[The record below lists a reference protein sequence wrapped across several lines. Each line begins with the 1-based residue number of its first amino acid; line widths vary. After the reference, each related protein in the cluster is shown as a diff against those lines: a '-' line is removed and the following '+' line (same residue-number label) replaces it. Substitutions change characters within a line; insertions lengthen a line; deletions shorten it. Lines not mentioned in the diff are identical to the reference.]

1 MASKLLLGYIYMTQ
15 NGASQESLSSVDK
28 EVAGLIDSDLGRQNS
43 HIHLIAS
50 ENFASKAVMEA
61 SGSIL
66 TNKYSEGF
74 PGRRYYVGCEIIDE
88 IEQLAI
94 DRACELFESDH
105 ANVQPHS
112 GSSANMA
119 VYLSLLEPGD
129 TVLGMSLDQGGH
141 LTHGS
146 PVNFSG
152 RVYNFIGYGLDK
164 DTELIDMEEVYR
176 MAVENKPKLI
186 IAGYSSYSQSLN
198 YERFREI
205 ADEVGAYLLVDAAH
219 FIGLVAGKV
228 IENPTKY
235 AHVVTATTHK
245 ALRGPRGGLILCKE
259 ELAKTI
265 DKNIFPGAQGGPL
278 NNQIAAKAVCFKEA
292 MTEDYKSYAQQILNN
307 AVALAESFI
316 GEGLRVVSGGTENHI
331 VLVDTRSVD
340 DELTGKDAG
349 ILLNNKGIT
358 LNRNAI
364 PFDPRSPFITSGIRM
379 GTPAVTTCG
388 MAEKEMNEVGY
399 LISEILKSRNDDKK
413 LNELETKVRDIAK
426 EFQPYG

>member
-1 MASKLLLGYIYMTQ
+1 
-15 NGASQESLSSVDK
+15 
-28 EVAGLIDSDLGRQNS
+28 
-43 HIHLIAS
+43 
-50 ENFASKAVMEA
+50 MEA

-74 PGRRYYVGCEIIDE
+74 PGRRYYEGCEIVDQV
-88 IEQLAI
+88 EQLAI
-94 DRACELFESDH
+94 DRACELFEADH

-152 RVYNFIGYGLDK
+152 QVYNFVGYGLNEDS
-164 DTELIDMEEVYR
+164 ELIDMETVYN
-176 MAVENKPKLI
+176 MALEHKPKLI

-198 YERFREI
+198 FQKFREI
-205 ADEVGAYLLVDAAH
+205 ADEVGAHFMVDAAH

-228 IENPTKY
+228 VENPAKY
-235 AHVVTATTHK
+235 ADVVTATTHK
-245 ALRGPRGGLILCKE
+245 ALRGPRGGIILTKE
-259 ELAKTI
+259 EFAKDI
-265 DKNIFPGAQGGPL
+265 DKNTFPGAQGGAL

-292 MTEDYKSYAQQILNN
+292 LTTEYQEYAKQILNN
-307 AVALAESFI
+307 AKALADSFQ
-316 GEGLRVVSGGTENHI
+316 EQGLRVVSGGTENHL

-340 DELTGKDAG
+340 EELTGKEAG
-349 ILLNNKGIT
+349 ILLNEKGIT

-388 MAEKEMNEVGY
+388 MQEDELTQVGY
-399 LISEILKSRNDDKK
+399 LISEILKNRLDDNK
-413 LNELETKVRDIAK
+413 LNELEEQVRSLAK
-426 EFQPYG
+426 SFQPYG

>member
-1 MASKLLLGYIYMTQ
+1 MNNK
-15 NGASQESLSSVDK
+15 GASNETLNNVDS
-28 EVAGLIDSDLGRQNS
+28 EISELIDNDLNRQNT

-74 PGRRYYVGCEIIDE
+74 PGRRYYEGCEIVDQ

-94 DRACELFESDH
+94 DRACELFEAEH

-119 VYLSLLEPGD
+119 VYLSLLDAGD

-152 RVYNFIGYGLDK
+152 QLYNFVGYGLDEN
-164 DTELIDMEEVYR
+164 TELIDMETVYR
-176 MAVENKPKLI
+176 MALEHKPKLI

-198 YERFREI
+198 FKRFREI
-205 ADEVGAYLLVDAAH
+205 ADEVGAHFMVDAAH

-228 IENPTKY
+228 VDNPVQY
-235 AHVVTATTHK
+235 ADVVTATTHK
-245 ALRGPRGGLILCKE
+245 ALRGPRGGIILSKE
-259 ELAKTI
+259 EFAKDI
-265 DKNIFPGAQGGPL
+265 DKNTFPGAQGGAL

-292 MTEDYKSYAQQILNN
+292 LTKEYKDYSHQILNN
-307 AVALAESFI
+307 AKALASSFQ
-316 GEGLRVVSGGTENHI
+316 EQGLRVVSGGTENHL

-340 DELTGKDAG
+340 EELTGKESG
-349 ILLNNKGIT
+349 ILLNEKGIT
-358 LNRNAI
+358 LNRNSI
-364 PFDPRSPFITSGIRM
+364 PFDPRSPFVTSGIRM

-388 MAEKEMNEVGY
+388 MKEDELTQVGY
-399 LISEILKSRNDDKK
+399 LISEILKNRLDENK
-413 LNELETKVRDIAK
+413 LNELEEQVRALAK
-426 EFQPYG
+426 SFQPYG

>member
-1 MASKLLLGYIYMTQ
+1 MNNK
-15 NGASQESLSSVDK
+15 GASQESHNNVDA
-28 EVAGLIDSDLGRQNS
+28 EISELIDNDLNRQNR

-74 PGRRYYVGCEIIDE
+74 PGRRYYEGCEIVDQ

-94 DRACELFESDH
+94 DRACELFEADH

-152 RVYNFIGYGLDK
+152 QVYNFVGYGLDE
-164 DTELIDMEEVYR
+164 DSELIDMETVYN
-176 MAVENKPKLI
+176 MALEHKPKLI

-198 YERFREI
+198 FQKFREI
-205 ADEVGAYLLVDAAH
+205 ADEVGAHFMVDAAH

-228 IENPTKY
+228 VDNPAKY
-235 AHVVTATTHK
+235 ADVVTATTHK
-245 ALRGPRGGLILCKE
+245 ALRGPRGGIILTRE
-259 ELAKTI
+259 EFAKDI
-265 DKNIFPGAQGGPL
+265 DKNTFPGAQGGAL

-292 MTEDYKSYAQQILNN
+292 LTKEYQEYAQQILNN
-307 AVALAESFI
+307 AKALADSFQ
-316 GEGLRVVSGGTENHI
+316 EQGLRVVSGGTENHSSCRYKKCGRR
-331 VLVDTRSVD
+331 T
-340 DELTGKDAG
+340 
-349 ILLNNKGIT
+349 
-358 LNRNAI
+358 NR
-364 PFDPRSPFITSGIRM
+364 
-379 GTPAVTTCG
+379 
-388 MAEKEMNEVGY
+388 
-399 LISEILKSRNDDKK
+399 
-413 LNELETKVRDIAK
+413 
-426 EFQPYG
+426 

>member
-1 MASKLLLGYIYMTQ
+1 MTSK
-15 NGASQESLSSVDK
+15 GASQNPLNGVDS
-28 EVAGLIDSDLGRQNS
+28 EISELISEDLKRQNT
-43 HIHLIAS
+43 HVHLIAS

-74 PGRRYYVGCEIIDE
+74 PGRRYYEGCEVVDK

-94 DRACELFESDH
+94 DRACELFEADH

-152 RVYNFIGYGLDK
+152 QIYNFVGYGLNEE
-164 DTELIDMEEVYR
+164 TELIDMETVYK
-176 MAVENKPKLI
+176 MALEHKPKLI

-198 YERFREI
+198 FQKFREI
-205 ADEVGAYLLVDAAH
+205 ADEVGAHFMVDAAH

-228 IENPTKY
+228 VDNPAKY
-235 AHVVTATTHK
+235 ADVVTATTHK
-245 ALRGPRGGLILCKE
+245 ALRGPRGGIILTKE
-259 ELAKTI
+259 EFAKDI
-265 DKNIFPGAQGGPL
+265 DKNIFPGAQGGAL

-292 MTEDYKSYAQQILNN
+292 LTTEYQEYAKQILNN
-307 AVALAESFI
+307 AKALADSFQ
-316 GEGLRVVSGGTENHI
+316 EQGLRVVSGGTENHL

-340 DELTGKDAG
+340 EDLTGKEAG
-349 ILLNNKGIT
+349 ILLNEKGIT

-388 MAEKEMNEVGY
+388 MKEGELTQVGY
-399 LISEILKSRNDDKK
+399 LISEILKNRLDEKK
-413 LNELETKVRDIAK
+413 LNNLEEQVRSLAK
-426 EFQPYG
+426 SFQPYG

>member
-1 MASKLLLGYIYMTQ
+1 MSKT
-15 NGASQESLSSVDK
+15 GASQENLSIADV
-28 EVAGLIDSDLGRQNS
+28 EISDLIEADLNRQNT

-61 SGSIL
+61 SGSVL
-66 TNKYSEGF
+66 TNKYSEGV
-74 PGRRYYVGCEIIDE
+74 PGRRYYEGCEIIDQ

-94 DRACELFESDH
+94 DRACQLFNAEH

-119 VYLSLLEPGD
+119 AYLALIKPGD

-152 RVYNFIGYGLDK
+152 QVYNFVGYGLDPE
-164 DTELIDMEEVYR
+164 TELINMDNVYE
-176 MAVENKPKLI
+176 MAIEHKPKLI
-186 IAGYSSYSQSLN
+186 VAGYSSYSQPLDFK
-198 YERFREI
+198 RFKEI
-205 ADEVGAYLLVDAAH
+205 ADEIDAKFMVDAAH

-228 IENPTKY
+228 LDNPVGY
-235 AHVVTATTHK
+235 ADVVTATTHK

-259 ELAKTI
+259 EYAKDI
-265 DKNIFPGAQGGPL
+265 DKYTFPGAQGGPL

-292 MTEDYKSYAQQILNN
+292 LTEEFQHYSQQIVNN
-307 AVALAESFI
+307 AIALSDSFK
-316 GEGLRVVSGGTENHI
+316 EQGLRVVSGGTTNHI

-340 DELTGKDAG
+340 DDLTGKEAG
-349 ILLNNKGIT
+349 ILLNSKGIT

-379 GTPAVTTCG
+379 GTPGVTTCG
-388 MAEKEMNEVGY
+388 MKEEELRKVGF
-399 LISEILKSRNDDKK
+399 LITEILKNRSDEKK
-413 LNELETKVRDIAK
+413 LQDLENEVKALAK
-426 EFQPYG
+426 SFQPYG

>member
-1 MASKLLLGYIYMTQ
+1 MT
-15 NGASQESLSSVDK
+15 NKGASQNPLNGVDS
-28 EVAGLIDSDLGRQNS
+28 EISELISEDLKRQNT

-74 PGRRYYVGCEIIDE
+74 PGRRYYEGCEVVDK

-94 DRACELFESDH
+94 DRACELFEADH

-152 RVYNFIGYGLDK
+152 QIYNFVGYGLNEE
-164 DTELIDMEEVYR
+164 TELIDMETVYK
-176 MAVENKPKLI
+176 MALEHKPKLI

-198 YERFREI
+198 FQKFREI
-205 ADEVGAYLLVDAAH
+205 ADEVGAHFMVDAAH

-228 IENPTKY
+228 VDNPAKY
-235 AHVVTATTHK
+235 ADVVTATTHK
-245 ALRGPRGGLILCKE
+245 ALRGPRGGIILTKE
-259 ELAKTI
+259 EFAKDI
-265 DKNIFPGAQGGPL
+265 DKNIFPGAQGGAL

-292 MTEDYKSYAQQILNN
+292 LTTEYQEYAKQILNN
-307 AVALAESFI
+307 AKALADSFQ
-316 GEGLRVVSGGTENHI
+316 EQGLRVVSGGTENHL

-340 DELTGKDAG
+340 EDLTGKEAG
-349 ILLNNKGIT
+349 ILLNEKGIT

-388 MAEKEMNEVGY
+388 MKEGELTQVGY
-399 LISEILKSRNDDKK
+399 LISEILKNRLDEKK
-413 LNELETKVRDIAK
+413 LNNLEEQVRSLAK
-426 EFQPYG
+426 SFQPYG

>member
-1 MASKLLLGYIYMTQ
+1 MSKT
-15 NGASQESLSSVDK
+15 GASQENLSIADV
-28 EVAGLIDSDLGRQNS
+28 EISDLIEADLNRQNT

-61 SGSIL
+61 SGSVL
-66 TNKYSEGF
+66 TNKYSEGV
-74 PGRRYYVGCEIIDE
+74 PGKRYYEGCEIIDQ

-94 DRACELFESDH
+94 DRACQLFNAEH

-119 VYLSLLEPGD
+119 AYLALIKPGD

-152 RVYNFIGYGLDK
+152 QVYNFVGYGLDPE
-164 DTELIDMEEVYR
+164 TELINMDNVYE
-176 MAVENKPKLI
+176 MAIEHKPKLI
-186 IAGYSSYSQSLN
+186 VAGYSSYSQPLDFK
-198 YERFREI
+198 RFKEI
-205 ADEVGAYLLVDAAH
+205 ANEVDAKFMVDAAH

-228 IENPTKY
+228 LDNPVEY
-235 AHVVTATTHK
+235 ADVVTATTHK

-259 ELAKTI
+259 EYAKDI
-265 DKNIFPGAQGGPL
+265 DKFTFPGAQGGPL

-292 MTEDYKSYAQQILNN
+292 LTEEFQQYSQQIVNN
-307 AVALAESFI
+307 AIALSDSFK
-316 GEGLRVVSGGTENHI
+316 EQGLRVVSGGTTNHI

-340 DELTGKDAG
+340 DDLTGKEAG
-349 ILLNNKGIT
+349 ILLNSKGIT

-379 GTPAVTTCG
+379 GTPGVTTCG
-388 MAEKEMNEVGY
+388 MKEEELRKVGF
-399 LISEILKSRNDDKK
+399 LITEMLKNRSDEKK
-413 LNELETKVRDIAK
+413 LQDLESEVKALAK
-426 EFQPYG
+426 SFQPYG

>member
-1 MASKLLLGYIYMTQ
+1 MNNK
-15 NGASQESLSSVDK
+15 GASNKTLNNVDS
-28 EVAGLIDSDLGRQNS
+28 EISELIDNDLNRQNT

-74 PGRRYYVGCEIIDE
+74 PGRRYYEGCEIVDQ

-94 DRACELFESDH
+94 DRACELFEAEH

-119 VYLSLLEPGD
+119 VYLSLLEAGD

-152 RVYNFIGYGLDK
+152 QLYNFVGYGLDEN
-164 DTELIDMEEVYR
+164 TELIDMETVYS
-176 MAVENKPKLI
+176 MALEHKPKLI

-198 YERFREI
+198 FKRFREI
-205 ADEVGAYLLVDAAH
+205 ANEVGAHFMVDAAH

-228 IENPTKY
+228 VDNPVQY
-235 AHVVTATTHK
+235 ADVVTATTHK
-245 ALRGPRGGLILCKE
+245 ALRGPRGGIILSKE
-259 ELAKTI
+259 EFAKDI
-265 DKNIFPGAQGGPL
+265 DKNTFPGAQGGAL

-292 MTEDYKSYAQQILNN
+292 LTKEYQDYSHQILNN
-307 AVALAESFI
+307 AKALASSFQ
-316 GEGLRVVSGGTENHI
+316 EQGLRVVSGGTENHL

-340 DELTGKDAG
+340 EELTGKEAG
-349 ILLNNKGIT
+349 ILLNEKGIT
-358 LNRNAI
+358 LNRNSI
-364 PFDPRSPFITSGIRM
+364 PFDPRSPFVTSGIRM

-388 MAEKEMNEVGY
+388 MKEDELTQVGY
-399 LISEILKSRNDDKK
+399 LISEILKNRLDENRLS
-413 LNELETKVRDIAK
+413 ELEEQVRALAK
-426 EFQPYG
+426 SFQPYG

>member
-1 MASKLLLGYIYMTQ
+1 MNNK
-15 NGASQESLSSVDK
+15 GASNETLNNVDS
-28 EVAGLIDSDLGRQNS
+28 EISELIDNDLNRQNT

-74 PGRRYYVGCEIIDE
+74 PGRRYYEGCEIVDQ

-94 DRACELFESDH
+94 DRACELFEAEH

-119 VYLSLLEPGD
+119 VYLSLLEAGD

-152 RVYNFIGYGLDK
+152 QLYNFVGYGLDEN
-164 DTELIDMEEVYR
+164 TELIDMETVYS
-176 MAVENKPKLI
+176 MALEHKPKLI

-198 YERFREI
+198 FKRFREI
-205 ADEVGAYLLVDAAH
+205 ADEVGAHFMVDAAH

-228 IENPTKY
+228 VDNPVQY
-235 AHVVTATTHK
+235 ADVVTATTHK
-245 ALRGPRGGLILCKE
+245 ALRGPRGGIILSKE
-259 ELAKTI
+259 EFAKDI
-265 DKNIFPGAQGGPL
+265 DKNTFPGAQGGAL

-292 MTEDYKSYAQQILNN
+292 LTKEYKDYSHQILNN
-307 AVALAESFI
+307 AKALASSFQ
-316 GEGLRVVSGGTENHI
+316 EQGLRVVSGGTENHL

-340 DELTGKDAG
+340 EELTGKEAG
-349 ILLNNKGIT
+349 ILLNEKGIT
-358 LNRNAI
+358 LNRNSI
-364 PFDPRSPFITSGIRM
+364 PFDPRSPFVTSGIRM

-388 MAEKEMNEVGY
+388 MKEDELTQVGY
-399 LISEILKSRNDDKK
+399 LISEILKNRLDENRLS
-413 LNELETKVRDIAK
+413 ELEEQVRALAK
-426 EFQPYG
+426 SFQPYG

>member
-1 MASKLLLGYIYMTQ
+1 MSKT
-15 NGASQESLSSVDK
+15 GASQEHLSTADVEIS
-28 EVAGLIDSDLGRQNS
+28 ELIEADLNRQNT

-61 SGSIL
+61 SGSVL
-66 TNKYSEGF
+66 TNKYSEGV
-74 PGRRYYVGCEIIDE
+74 PGRRYYEGCEIIDQ

-94 DRACELFESDH
+94 DRACKLFNAEH

-119 VYLSLLEPGD
+119 AYLALIKPGD

-152 RVYNFIGYGLDK
+152 QVYNFAGYGLDPE
-164 DTELIDMEEVYR
+164 TELINMDNVYE
-176 MAVENKPKLI
+176 MAIEHKPKLI
-186 IAGYSSYSQSLN
+186 VAGYSSYSQPLDFQ
-198 YERFREI
+198 RFKEI
-205 ADEVGAYLLVDAAH
+205 ADEVGAKFMVDAAH

-228 IENPTKY
+228 LDNPVEY
-235 AHVVTATTHK
+235 ADVVTATTHK

-259 ELAKTI
+259 EYAKDI
-265 DKNIFPGAQGGPL
+265 DKYTFPGAQGGPL

-292 MTEDYKSYAQQILNN
+292 LTEEFQQYSQQIVNN
-307 AVALAESFI
+307 AIALSDSFK
-316 GEGLRVVSGGTENHI
+316 EQGLRVVSGGTTNHI

-340 DELTGKDAG
+340 DDLTGKEAG
-349 ILLNNKGIT
+349 ILLNSKGIT

-379 GTPAVTTCG
+379 GTPGVTTCG
-388 MAEKEMNEVGY
+388 MKEEELRKVGF
-399 LISEILKSRNDDKK
+399 LITEILKNRSDEKK
-413 LNELETKVRDIAK
+413 LQDLESEVKALAK
-426 EFQPYG
+426 SFQPYG

>member
-1 MASKLLLGYIYMTQ
+1 MT
-15 NGASQESLSSVDK
+15 NKGASQNPLIGVDS
-28 EVAGLIDSDLGRQNS
+28 EISDLISEDLKRQNT

-50 ENFASKAVMEA
+50 ENFASKAVMDA

-74 PGRRYYVGCEIIDE
+74 PGRRYYEGCEVVDK

-94 DRACELFESDH
+94 DRACELFEAEH

-152 RVYNFIGYGLDK
+152 QIYNFVGYGLNEE
-164 DTELIDMEEVYR
+164 TELIDMETVYK
-176 MAVENKPKLI
+176 MALEHKPKLI

-198 YERFREI
+198 FQKFREI
-205 ADEVGAYLLVDAAH
+205 ADEVGAHFMVDAAH

-228 IENPTKY
+228 VDNPAKY
-235 AHVVTATTHK
+235 ADVVTATTHK
-245 ALRGPRGGLILCKE
+245 ALRGPRGGIILTKE
-259 ELAKTI
+259 EFAKDI
-265 DKNIFPGAQGGPL
+265 DKNIFPGAQGGAL

-292 MTEDYKSYAQQILNN
+292 LTTEYQEYAKQILNN
-307 AVALAESFI
+307 AKALADSFQ
-316 GEGLRVVSGGTENHI
+316 EQGLRVVSGGTENHL

-340 DELTGKDAG
+340 EDLTGKEAG
-349 ILLNNKGIT
+349 ILLNEKGIT

-388 MAEKEMNEVGY
+388 MKEGELTQVGY
-399 LISEILKSRNDDKK
+399 LISEILKNRLDEKK
-413 LNELETKVRDIAK
+413 LNNLEEQVRSLAK
-426 EFQPYG
+426 SFQPYG

>member
-1 MASKLLLGYIYMTQ
+1 MNNK
-15 NGASQESLSSVDK
+15 GASNETLNKVDS
-28 EVAGLIDSDLGRQNS
+28 EISELIDNDLNRQNT

-74 PGRRYYVGCEIIDE
+74 PGRRYYEGCEIVDQ

-94 DRACELFESDH
+94 DRACELFEAEH

-119 VYLSLLEPGD
+119 VYLSLLDAGD

-152 RVYNFIGYGLDK
+152 QLYNFVGYGLDEN
-164 DTELIDMEEVYR
+164 TELIDMETVYS
-176 MAVENKPKLI
+176 MALEHKPKLI

-198 YERFREI
+198 FKRFREI
-205 ADEVGAYLLVDAAH
+205 ADEVGAHFMVDAAH

-228 IENPTKY
+228 VDNPVQY
-235 AHVVTATTHK
+235 ADVVTATTHK
-245 ALRGPRGGLILCKE
+245 ALRGPRGGIILSKE
-259 ELAKTI
+259 EFAKDI
-265 DKNIFPGAQGGPL
+265 DKNTFPGAQGGAL

-292 MTEDYKSYAQQILNN
+292 LTKEYKDYSHQILNN
-307 AVALAESFI
+307 AKALASSFQ
-316 GEGLRVVSGGTENHI
+316 EQGLRVVSGGTENHL

-340 DELTGKDAG
+340 EELTGKESG
-349 ILLNNKGIT
+349 ILLNEKGIT
-358 LNRNAI
+358 LNRNSI
-364 PFDPRSPFITSGIRM
+364 PFDPRSPFVTSGIRM

-388 MAEKEMNEVGY
+388 MKEDELTQVGF
-399 LISEILKSRNDDKK
+399 LISEILKNRLDENK
-413 LNELETKVRDIAK
+413 LNELEEQVRALAK
-426 EFQPYG
+426 SFQPYG

>member
-1 MASKLLLGYIYMTQ
+1 MSKT
-15 NGASQESLSSVDK
+15 GASQENLSTADVEIS
-28 EVAGLIDSDLGRQNS
+28 ELIEADLNRQNT

-61 SGSIL
+61 SGSVL
-66 TNKYSEGF
+66 TNKYSEGV
-74 PGRRYYVGCEIIDE
+74 PGRRYYEGCEIIDQ

-94 DRACELFESDH
+94 DRACKLFNAEH

-112 GSSANMA
+112 GSSANLA
-119 VYLSLLEPGD
+119 AYLALIKPGD

-152 RVYNFIGYGLDK
+152 QVYNFVGYGLDP
-164 DTELIDMEEVYR
+164 DTELINMDNVYE
-176 MAVENKPKLI
+176 MAIEHKPKLI
-186 IAGYSSYSQSLN
+186 VAGYSSYSQPLDFK
-198 YERFREI
+198 RFKEI
-205 ADEVGAYLLVDAAH
+205 ADEIGAKFMVDAAH

-228 IENPTKY
+228 LDNPVAY
-235 AHVVTATTHK
+235 ADVVTATTHK

-259 ELAKTI
+259 EYAKDI
-265 DKNIFPGAQGGPL
+265 DKYTFPGAQGGPL

-292 MTEDYKSYAQQILNN
+292 LTEEFQQYSQQIVNN
-307 AVALAESFI
+307 AIALSDSFK
-316 GEGLRVVSGGTENHI
+316 EQGLRVVSSGTTNHI

-340 DELTGKDAG
+340 DELTGKEAG
-349 ILLNNKGIT
+349 ILLNSKGIT

-379 GTPAVTTCG
+379 GTPGVTTCG
-388 MAEKEMNEVGY
+388 MKEEDLRKVGF
-399 LISEILKSRNDDKK
+399 LITEILKNRSDEKK
-413 LNELETKVRDIAK
+413 LQDLENEVKALAK
-426 EFQPYG
+426 SFQPYG

>member
-1 MASKLLLGYIYMTQ
+1 MT
-15 NGASQESLSSVDK
+15 NKGASQNPLIGVDS
-28 EVAGLIDSDLGRQNS
+28 EISDLISEDLTRQNT

-50 ENFASKAVMEA
+50 ENFASKAVMDA

-74 PGRRYYVGCEIIDE
+74 PGRRYYEGCEVVDK

-94 DRACELFESDH
+94 DRACELFEADH

-152 RVYNFIGYGLDK
+152 QIYNFVGYGLNEE
-164 DTELIDMEEVYR
+164 TELIDMETVYK
-176 MAVENKPKLI
+176 MALEHKPKLI

-198 YERFREI
+198 FQKFREI
-205 ADEVGAYLLVDAAH
+205 ADEVGAHFMVDAAH

-228 IENPTKY
+228 VDNPAKY
-235 AHVVTATTHK
+235 ADVVTATTHK
-245 ALRGPRGGLILCKE
+245 ALRGPRGGIILTKE
-259 ELAKTI
+259 EFAKDI
-265 DKNIFPGAQGGPL
+265 DKNIFPGAQGGAL

-292 MTEDYKSYAQQILNN
+292 LTTEYQEYAKQILNN
-307 AVALAESFI
+307 AKALADSFQ
-316 GEGLRVVSGGTENHI
+316 EQGLRVVSGGTENHL

-340 DELTGKDAG
+340 EDLTGKEAG
-349 ILLNNKGIT
+349 ILLNEKGIT

-364 PFDPRSPFITSGIRM
+364 PFDPRSPFVTSGIRM

-388 MAEKEMNEVGY
+388 MKEGELTQVGY
-399 LISEILKSRNDDKK
+399 LISEILKNRLDEKK
-413 LNELETKVRDIAK
+413 LNNLEEQVRSLAK
-426 EFQPYG
+426 SFQPYG

>member
-1 MASKLLLGYIYMTQ
+1 MINK
-15 NGASQESLSSVDK
+15 GASNETLNNVDS
-28 EVAGLIDSDLGRQNS
+28 EISELIDNDLNRQNT

-74 PGRRYYVGCEIIDE
+74 PGRRYYEGCEIVDQ

-94 DRACELFESDH
+94 DRACELFEAEH

-119 VYLSLLEPGD
+119 VYLSLLDAGD

-152 RVYNFIGYGLDK
+152 QLYNFVGYGLDEN
-164 DTELIDMEEVYR
+164 TELIDMETVYS
-176 MAVENKPKLI
+176 MALEHKPKLI

-198 YERFREI
+198 FKRFREI
-205 ADEVGAYLLVDAAH
+205 ADEVGAHFMVDAAH

-228 IENPTKY
+228 VDNPVQY
-235 AHVVTATTHK
+235 ADVVTATTHK
-245 ALRGPRGGLILCKE
+245 ALRGPRGGIILSKE
-259 ELAKTI
+259 EFAKDI
-265 DKNIFPGAQGGPL
+265 DKNTFPGAQGGAL

-292 MTEDYKSYAQQILNN
+292 LTKEYQDYSHQILNN
-307 AVALAESFI
+307 AKALASSFQ
-316 GEGLRVVSGGTENHI
+316 EQGLRVVSGGTENHL

-340 DELTGKDAG
+340 EELTGKEAG
-349 ILLNNKGIT
+349 ILLNEKGIT
-358 LNRNAI
+358 LNRNSI
-364 PFDPRSPFITSGIRM
+364 PFDPRSPFVTSGIRM

-388 MAEKEMNEVGY
+388 MKDDELTKVGY
-399 LISEILKSRNDDKK
+399 LISEILKNRLDENK
-413 LNELETKVRDIAK
+413 LNELEEQVRALAK
-426 EFQPYG
+426 SFQPYG

>member
-1 MASKLLLGYIYMTQ
+1 MNNK
-15 NGASQESLSSVDK
+15 GASNKTLNNVDS
-28 EVAGLIDSDLGRQNS
+28 EISELIDNDLNRQNT

-74 PGRRYYVGCEIIDE
+74 PGRRYYEGCEIVDQ

-94 DRACELFESDH
+94 DRACELFEAEH

-119 VYLSLLEPGD
+119 VYLSLLDAGD

-152 RVYNFIGYGLDK
+152 QLYNFVGYGLDEN
-164 DTELIDMEEVYR
+164 TELIDMETVYS
-176 MAVENKPKLI
+176 MALEHKPKLI

-198 YERFREI
+198 FKRFREI
-205 ADEVGAYLLVDAAH
+205 ADEVGAHFMVDAAH

-228 IENPTKY
+228 VDNPVQY
-235 AHVVTATTHK
+235 ADVVTATTHK
-245 ALRGPRGGLILCKE
+245 ALRGPRGGIILSKE
-259 ELAKTI
+259 EFAKDI
-265 DKNIFPGAQGGPL
+265 DKNTFPGAQGGAL

-292 MTEDYKSYAQQILNN
+292 LTKEYQDYSHQILNN
-307 AVALAESFI
+307 AKALASSFQ
-316 GEGLRVVSGGTENHI
+316 EQGLRVVSGGTENHL

-340 DELTGKDAG
+340 EELTGKEAG
-349 ILLNNKGIT
+349 ILLNEKGIT
-358 LNRNAI
+358 LNRNSI
-364 PFDPRSPFITSGIRM
+364 PFDPRSPFVTSGIRM

-388 MAEKEMNEVGY
+388 MKDDELTKVGY
-399 LISEILKSRNDDKK
+399 LISEILKNRLDENRLS
-413 LNELETKVRDIAK
+413 ELEEQVRALAK
-426 EFQPYG
+426 SFQPYG

>member
-1 MASKLLLGYIYMTQ
+1 MT
-15 NGASQESLSSVDK
+15 NKGASQNPLNGVDS
-28 EVAGLIDSDLGRQNS
+28 EIAELISEDLKRQNT
-43 HIHLIAS
+43 HVHLIAS

-74 PGRRYYVGCEIIDE
+74 PGRRYYEGCEVVDK

-94 DRACELFESDH
+94 DRACELFEADH

-152 RVYNFIGYGLDK
+152 QVYNFVGYGLNEE
-164 DTELIDMEEVYR
+164 TELIDMETVYK
-176 MAVENKPKLI
+176 MALEHKPKLI

-198 YERFREI
+198 FQKFREI
-205 ADEVGAYLLVDAAH
+205 ANEVGANFMVDAAH

-228 IENPTKY
+228 VDNPAKY
-235 AHVVTATTHK
+235 ADVVTATTHK
-245 ALRGPRGGLILCKE
+245 ALRGPRGGIILAKE
-259 ELAKTI
+259 EYAKSI
-265 DKNIFPGAQGGPL
+265 DKNTFPGAQGGAL

-292 MTEDYKSYAQQILNN
+292 LTTEYQEYAKQILNN
-307 AVALAESFI
+307 AKALADSFQ
-316 GEGLRVVSGGTENHI
+316 EQGLRVVSGGTENHL

-340 DELTGKDAG
+340 EELTGKEAG
-349 ILLNNKGIT
+349 ILLNEKGIT

-364 PFDPRSPFITSGIRM
+364 PFDPRSPFVTSGIRM

-388 MAEKEMNEVGY
+388 MKEDELTQVGY
-399 LISEILKSRNDDKK
+399 LISEILKNRLDEK
-413 LNELETKVRDIAK
+413 LLYNLEEQVRSLAK
-426 EFQPYG
+426 SFQPYG

>member
-1 MASKLLLGYIYMTQ
+1 MNNK
-15 NGASQESLSSVDK
+15 GASNETLNKVDS
-28 EVAGLIDSDLGRQNS
+28 EISELIDNDLNRQNT

-74 PGRRYYVGCEIIDE
+74 PGRRYYEGCEIVDQ

-94 DRACELFESDH
+94 DRACELFEAEH

-119 VYLSLLEPGD
+119 VYLSLLDAGD

-152 RVYNFIGYGLDK
+152 KLYNFVGYGLDEN
-164 DTELIDMEEVYR
+164 TELIDMETVYS
-176 MAVENKPKLI
+176 MALEHKPKLI

-198 YERFREI
+198 FKRFREI
-205 ADEVGAYLLVDAAH
+205 ADEVGAHFMVDAAH

-228 IENPTKY
+228 VDNPVQY
-235 AHVVTATTHK
+235 ADVVTATTHK
-245 ALRGPRGGLILCKE
+245 ALRGPRGGIILSKE
-259 ELAKTI
+259 EFAKDI
-265 DKNIFPGAQGGPL
+265 DKNTFPGAQGGAL

-292 MTEDYKSYAQQILNN
+292 LTKEYKDYSHQILNN
-307 AVALAESFI
+307 AKALASSFQ
-316 GEGLRVVSGGTENHI
+316 EQGLRVVSGGTENHL

-340 DELTGKDAG
+340 EELTGKESG
-349 ILLNNKGIT
+349 ILLNEKGIT
-358 LNRNAI
+358 LNRNSI
-364 PFDPRSPFITSGIRM
+364 PFDPRSPFVTSGIRM

-388 MAEKEMNEVGY
+388 MKEDELTQVGY
-399 LISEILKSRNDDKK
+399 LISEILKNRLDENK
-413 LNELETKVRDIAK
+413 LNELEEQVRALAK
-426 EFQPYG
+426 SFQPYG

>member
-1 MASKLLLGYIYMTQ
+1 MSKT
-15 NGASQESLSSVDK
+15 GASQENLSIADVEIS
-28 EVAGLIDSDLGRQNS
+28 ELIEADLNRQNT

-61 SGSIL
+61 SGSVL
-66 TNKYSEGF
+66 TNKYSEGV
-74 PGRRYYVGCEIIDE
+74 PGRRYYEGCEIIDQ

-94 DRACELFESDH
+94 DRACKLFNAEH

-119 VYLSLLEPGD
+119 AYLALIKPGD

-152 RVYNFIGYGLDK
+152 QVYNFVGYGLDPE
-164 DTELIDMEEVYR
+164 TELINMDNVYE
-176 MAVENKPKLI
+176 MAIEHKPKLI
-186 IAGYSSYSQSLN
+186 VAGYSSYSQPLDFK
-198 YERFREI
+198 RFKEI
-205 ADEVGAYLLVDAAH
+205 ADEVDAKFMVDAAH

-228 IENPTKY
+228 LDNPVEY
-235 AHVVTATTHK
+235 ADVVTATTHK
-245 ALRGPRGGLILCKE
+245 ALRVPRGGLILCKE
-259 ELAKTI
+259 EYAKDI
-265 DKNIFPGAQGGPL
+265 DKFTFPGAQGGPL

-292 MTEDYKSYAQQILNN
+292 LTEEFQQYSQQIVNN
-307 AVALAESFI
+307 AIALSDSFK
-316 GEGLRVVSGGTENHI
+316 EQGLRVVSGGTTNHI

-340 DELTGKDAG
+340 DDLTGKEAG
-349 ILLNNKGIT
+349 ILLNSKGIT

-379 GTPAVTTCG
+379 GTPGVTTCG
-388 MAEKEMNEVGY
+388 MKEEELRKVGF
-399 LISEILKSRNDDKK
+399 LITEMLKNRSDEKK
-413 LNELETKVRDIAK
+413 LQDLESEVKALAK
-426 EFQPYG
+426 SFQPYG

>member
-1 MASKLLLGYIYMTQ
+1 MINK
-15 NGASQESLSSVDK
+15 GASNETLNNVDS
-28 EVAGLIDSDLGRQNS
+28 EISELIDNDLNRQNT

-74 PGRRYYVGCEIIDE
+74 PGRRYYEGCEIVDQ

-94 DRACELFESDH
+94 DRACELFEAEH

-119 VYLSLLEPGD
+119 VYLSLLEAGD

-152 RVYNFIGYGLDK
+152 QLYNFVGYGLDEN
-164 DTELIDMEEVYR
+164 TELIDMETVYS
-176 MAVENKPKLI
+176 MALEHKPKLI

-198 YERFREI
+198 FKRFREI
-205 ADEVGAYLLVDAAH
+205 ADEVGAQFMVDAAH

-228 IENPTKY
+228 VDNPVQY
-235 AHVVTATTHK
+235 ADVVTATTHK
-245 ALRGPRGGLILCKE
+245 ALRGPRGGIILSKE
-259 ELAKTI
+259 EFAKDI
-265 DKNIFPGAQGGPL
+265 DKNTFPGAQGGAL

-292 MTEDYKSYAQQILNN
+292 LTKEYQDYSHQILNN
-307 AVALAESFI
+307 AKALASSFQ
-316 GEGLRVVSGGTENHI
+316 EQGLRVVSGGTENHL

-340 DELTGKDAG
+340 EELTGKEAG
-349 ILLNNKGIT
+349 ILLNEKGIT
-358 LNRNAI
+358 LNRNSI
-364 PFDPRSPFITSGIRM
+364 PFDPRSPFVTSGIRM

-388 MAEKEMNEVGY
+388 MKEDELTQVGF
-399 LISEILKSRNDDKK
+399 LISEILKNRLDENRLS
-413 LNELETKVRDIAK
+413 ELEEQVRALAK
-426 EFQPYG
+426 SFQPYG

>member
-1 MASKLLLGYIYMTQ
+1 MNNK
-15 NGASQESLSSVDK
+15 GASNETLNNVDS
-28 EVAGLIDSDLGRQNS
+28 EISELIDNDLNRQNT

-74 PGRRYYVGCEIIDE
+74 PGRRYYEGCEIVDQ

-94 DRACELFESDH
+94 DRACELFEAEH

-119 VYLSLLEPGD
+119 VYLSLLEAGD

-152 RVYNFIGYGLDK
+152 QLYNFVGYGLDEN
-164 DTELIDMEEVYR
+164 TELIDMETVYS
-176 MAVENKPKLI
+176 MALEHKPKLI

-198 YERFREI
+198 FKRFSEI
-205 ADEVGAYLLVDAAH
+205 ADEVGAHFMVDAAH

-228 IENPTKY
+228 VDNPVQY
-235 AHVVTATTHK
+235 ADVVTATTHK
-245 ALRGPRGGLILCKE
+245 ALRGPRGGIILSKE
-259 ELAKTI
+259 EFAKDI
-265 DKNIFPGAQGGPL
+265 DKNTFPGAQGGAL

-292 MTEDYKSYAQQILNN
+292 LTKEYQDYSHQILNN
-307 AVALAESFI
+307 AKALASSFQ
-316 GEGLRVVSGGTENHI
+316 EQGLRVVSGGTENHL

-340 DELTGKDAG
+340 EELTGKEAG
-349 ILLNNKGIT
+349 ILLNEKGIT
-358 LNRNAI
+358 LNRNSI
-364 PFDPRSPFITSGIRM
+364 PFDPRSPFVTSGIRM

-388 MAEKEMNEVGY
+388 MKEDELTQVGY
-399 LISEILKSRNDDKK
+399 LISEILKNRLDENRLS
-413 LNELETKVRDIAK
+413 ELEEQVRALAK
-426 EFQPYG
+426 SFQPYG

>member
-1 MASKLLLGYIYMTQ
+1 MT
-15 NGASQESLSSVDK
+15 NKGASQNPLIGVDS
-28 EVAGLIDSDLGRQNS
+28 EIFDLISEDLTRQNT

-50 ENFASKAVMEA
+50 ENFASKAVMDA

-74 PGRRYYVGCEIIDE
+74 PGRRYYEGCEVVDK

-94 DRACELFESDH
+94 DRACELFEADH

-152 RVYNFIGYGLDK
+152 QIYNFVGYGLNEE
-164 DTELIDMEEVYR
+164 TELIDMETVYK
-176 MAVENKPKLI
+176 MALEHKPKLI

-198 YERFREI
+198 FQKFREI
-205 ADEVGAYLLVDAAH
+205 ADEVGAHFMVDAAH

-228 IENPTKY
+228 VDNPAKY
-235 AHVVTATTHK
+235 ADVVTATTHK
-245 ALRGPRGGLILCKE
+245 ALRGPRGGIILTKE
-259 ELAKTI
+259 EFAKDI
-265 DKNIFPGAQGGPL
+265 DKNIFPGAQGGAL

-292 MTEDYKSYAQQILNN
+292 LTTEYQEYAKQILNN
-307 AVALAESFI
+307 AKALADSFQ
-316 GEGLRVVSGGTENHI
+316 EQGLRVVSGGTENHL

-340 DELTGKDAG
+340 EELTGKEAG
-349 ILLNNKGIT
+349 ILLNEKGIT

-388 MAEKEMNEVGY
+388 MKEGELTQVGY
-399 LISEILKSRNDDKK
+399 LISEILKNRLDEKK
-413 LNELETKVRDIAK
+413 LNNLEEQVRSLAK
-426 EFQPYG
+426 SFQPYG

>member
-1 MASKLLLGYIYMTQ
+1 MNKK
-15 NGASQESLSSVDK
+15 GASQEPLNNVDA
-28 EVAGLIDSDLGRQNS
+28 EISELIINDLNRQNT

-74 PGRRYYVGCEIIDE
+74 PGRRYYEGCETVDQ

-94 DRACELFESDH
+94 DRACELFEADH

-119 VYLSLLEPGD
+119 VYLTLLEPGD

-152 RVYNFIGYGLDK
+152 KVYNFVGYGLDE
-164 DTELIDMEEVYR
+164 DTELIDMETVYN
-176 MAVENKPKLI
+176 MALEHKPKLI

-198 YERFREI
+198 FQKFREI
-205 ADEVGAYLLVDAAH
+205 ADEVGAHFMVDAAH

-228 IENPTKY
+228 VDNPTKY
-235 AHVVTATTHK
+235 ADVVTATTHK
-245 ALRGPRGGLILCKE
+245 ALRGPRGGIILTTE
-259 ELAKTI
+259 ELSKEI
-265 DKNIFPGAQGGPL
+265 DKNIFPGAQGGAL

-292 MTEDYKSYAQQILNN
+292 LTKEYKEYAKQILNN
-307 AVALAESFI
+307 AKALSDSFQ
-316 GEGLRVVSGGTENHI
+316 EQGLRVISGGTENHI

-340 DELTGKDAG
+340 EELTGKEAG
-349 ILLNNKGIT
+349 ILLNDRGVT

-388 MAEKEMNEVGY
+388 MKEDEPVSY
-399 LISEILKSRNDDKK
+399 THLTLPTICS
-413 LNELETKVRDIAK
+413 V
-426 EFQPYG
+426 

>member
-1 MASKLLLGYIYMTQ
+1 MNNK
-15 NGASQESLSSVDK
+15 GASNETLNDVDS
-28 EVAGLIDSDLGRQNS
+28 EISELINNDLNRQNT

-50 ENFASKAVMEA
+50 ENFASKAVMDA

-74 PGRRYYVGCEIIDE
+74 PGRRYYEGCEIVDQ

-94 DRACELFESDH
+94 DRACELFEAEH

-119 VYLSLLEPGD
+119 VYLSLLDAGD

-152 RVYNFIGYGLDK
+152 QLYNFVGYGLDEN
-164 DTELIDMEEVYR
+164 TELIDMETVYS
-176 MAVENKPKLI
+176 MALEHKPKLI
-186 IAGYSSYSQSLN
+186 IAGYSSYSQSLDFK
-198 YERFREI
+198 RFREI
-205 ADEVGAYLLVDAAH
+205 ADEVGAHFMVDAAH

-228 IENPTKY
+228 VDNPVHY
-235 AHVVTATTHK
+235 ADVVTATTHK
-245 ALRGPRGGLILCKE
+245 ALRGPRGGIILTKE
-259 ELAKTI
+259 EFAKDI
-265 DKNIFPGAQGGPL
+265 DKNIFPGAQGGAL

-292 MTEDYKSYAQQILNN
+292 LTKEYKEYSQQILHN
-307 AVALAESFI
+307 AKALSTSFQ
-316 GEGLRVVSGGTENHI
+316 EQGLRVVSGGTENHL

-340 DELTGKDAG
+340 EELTGKEAG
-349 ILLNNKGIT
+349 ILLNHKGVT

-388 MAEKEMNEVGY
+388 MKEKELTQVGY
-399 LISEILKSRNDDKK
+399 LISEIMKNRLDEKK
-413 LNELETKVRDIAK
+413 LNELEKEVRSLATS
-426 EFQPYG
+426 FQPYG

>member
-1 MASKLLLGYIYMTQ
+1 MNNK
-15 NGASQESLSSVDK
+15 GASNETLNNVDS
-28 EVAGLIDSDLGRQNS
+28 EISELIDNDLNRQNT

-74 PGRRYYVGCEIIDE
+74 PGRRYYEGCEIVDQ

-94 DRACELFESDH
+94 DRACELFEAEH

-119 VYLSLLEPGD
+119 VYLSLLEAGD

-152 RVYNFIGYGLDK
+152 QLYNFVGYGLDEN
-164 DTELIDMEEVYR
+164 TELIDMETVYR
-176 MAVENKPKLI
+176 MALEHKPKLI
-186 IAGYSSYSQSLN
+186 IAGYSSYSQSLDFK
-198 YERFREI
+198 RFREI
-205 ADEVGAYLLVDAAH
+205 ADEVGAHFMVDAAH

-228 IENPTKY
+228 VDNPVQY
-235 AHVVTATTHK
+235 ADVVTATTHK
-245 ALRGPRGGLILCKE
+245 ALRGPRGGIILSKE
-259 ELAKTI
+259 EFAKDI
-265 DKNIFPGAQGGPL
+265 DKNTFPGAQGGAL

-292 MTEDYKSYAQQILNN
+292 LTKEYQDYSHQILNN
-307 AVALAESFI
+307 AKALASSFQ
-316 GEGLRVVSGGTENHI
+316 EQGLRVVSGGTENHL

-340 DELTGKDAG
+340 EELTGKEAG
-349 ILLNNKGIT
+349 ILLNEKGIT
-358 LNRNAI
+358 LNRNSI
-364 PFDPRSPFITSGIRM
+364 PFDPRSPFVTSGIRM

-388 MAEKEMNEVGY
+388 MKGDELTQVGF
-399 LISEILKSRNDDKK
+399 LISEILKNRLDENK
-413 LNELETKVRDIAK
+413 LNELEEQVRALAK
-426 EFQPYG
+426 SFQPYG

>member
-1 MASKLLLGYIYMTQ
+1 MSKT
-15 NGASQESLSSVDK
+15 GASQENLSIADV
-28 EVAGLIDSDLGRQNS
+28 EISDLIEADLNRQNT

-61 SGSIL
+61 SGSVL
-66 TNKYSEGF
+66 TNKYSEGV
-74 PGRRYYVGCEIIDE
+74 PGKRYYEGCEIIDQ

-94 DRACELFESDH
+94 DRACQLFNAEH

-119 VYLSLLEPGD
+119 AYLALIKPGD

-152 RVYNFIGYGLDK
+152 QVYNFVGYGLDPE
-164 DTELIDMEEVYR
+164 TELINMDNVYE
-176 MAVENKPKLI
+176 MAIEHKPKLI
-186 IAGYSSYSQSLN
+186 VAGYSSYSQPLDFK
-198 YERFREI
+198 RFKEI
-205 ADEVGAYLLVDAAH
+205 ADEIDAKFMVDAAH

-228 IENPTKY
+228 LDNPVGY
-235 AHVVTATTHK
+235 ADVVTATTHK

-259 ELAKTI
+259 EYAKDI
-265 DKNIFPGAQGGPL
+265 DKYTFPGAQGGPL

-292 MTEDYKSYAQQILNN
+292 LTEEFQHYSQQIVNN
-307 AVALAESFI
+307 AIALSDSFK
-316 GEGLRVVSGGTENHI
+316 EQGLRVVSGGTTNHI

-340 DELTGKDAG
+340 DDLTGKEAG
-349 ILLNNKGIT
+349 ILLNSKGIT

-379 GTPAVTTCG
+379 GTPGVTTCG
-388 MAEKEMNEVGY
+388 MKEEELRKVGF
-399 LISEILKSRNDDKK
+399 LITEILKNRSDEKK
-413 LNELETKVRDIAK
+413 LQDLENEVKALAK
-426 EFQPYG
+426 SFQPYG

>member
-1 MASKLLLGYIYMTQ
+1 MNNK
-15 NGASQESLSSVDK
+15 GASNETLNNVDS
-28 EVAGLIDSDLGRQNS
+28 EISELIDNDLNRQNT

-74 PGRRYYVGCEIIDE
+74 PGRRYYEGCEIVDQ

-94 DRACELFESDH
+94 DRACELFEAEH

-119 VYLSLLEPGD
+119 VYLSLLDAGD

-152 RVYNFIGYGLDK
+152 QLYNFVGYGLDEN
-164 DTELIDMEEVYR
+164 TELIDMETVYS
-176 MAVENKPKLI
+176 MALEHKPKLI

-198 YERFREI
+198 FKRFREI
-205 ADEVGAYLLVDAAH
+205 ADEVGAHFMVDAAH

-228 IENPTKY
+228 VNNPVQY
-235 AHVVTATTHK
+235 ADVVTATTHK
-245 ALRGPRGGLILCKE
+245 ALRGPRGGIILSKE
-259 ELAKTI
+259 EFAKDI
-265 DKNIFPGAQGGPL
+265 DKNTFPGAQGGAL

-292 MTEDYKSYAQQILNN
+292 LTKEYEDYSHQILNN
-307 AVALAESFI
+307 AKALASSFQ
-316 GEGLRVVSGGTENHI
+316 EQGLRVVSGGTENHL

-340 DELTGKDAG
+340 EELTGKEAG
-349 ILLNNKGIT
+349 ILLNEKGIT
-358 LNRNAI
+358 LNRNSI
-364 PFDPRSPFITSGIRM
+364 PFDPRSPFVTSGIRM

-388 MAEKEMNEVGY
+388 MKEDELTQVGF
-399 LISEILKSRNDDKK
+399 LISEILKNRLDENRLS
-413 LNELETKVRDIAK
+413 ELEEQVRALAK
-426 EFQPYG
+426 SFQPYG

>member
-1 MASKLLLGYIYMTQ
+1 MSKT
-15 NGASQESLSSVDK
+15 GASQENLLTADV
-28 EVAGLIDSDLGRQNS
+28 EISDLIEADLNRQNT

-61 SGSIL
+61 SGSVL
-66 TNKYSEGF
+66 TNKYSEGV
-74 PGRRYYVGCEIIDE
+74 PGRRYYEGCEIIDQ

-94 DRACELFESDH
+94 DRACQLFNAEH

-119 VYLSLLEPGD
+119 AYLALIKPGD

-152 RVYNFIGYGLDK
+152 QVYNFVGYGLDPE
-164 DTELIDMEEVYR
+164 TELINMDNVYE
-176 MAVENKPKLI
+176 MAIEHKPKLI
-186 IAGYSSYSQSLN
+186 VAGYSSYSQPLDFK
-198 YERFREI
+198 RFKEI
-205 ADEVGAYLLVDAAH
+205 ADEIDAKFMVDAAH

-228 IENPTKY
+228 LDNPVGY
-235 AHVVTATTHK
+235 ADVVTATTHK

-259 ELAKTI
+259 EYAKDI
-265 DKNIFPGAQGGPL
+265 DKYTFPGSQGGPL

-292 MTEDYKSYAQQILNN
+292 LTEEFQHYSQQIVNN
-307 AVALAESFI
+307 AIALSDSFK
-316 GEGLRVVSGGTENHI
+316 EQGLRVVSGGTTNHI

-340 DELTGKDAG
+340 DDLTGKEAG
-349 ILLNNKGIT
+349 ILLNSKGIT

-379 GTPAVTTCG
+379 GTPGVTTCG
-388 MAEKEMNEVGY
+388 MKEEELRKVGF
-399 LISEILKSRNDDKK
+399 LITEILKNRSDEKK
-413 LNELETKVRDIAK
+413 LQDLENEVKALAK
-426 EFQPYG
+426 SFQPYG

>member
-1 MASKLLLGYIYMTQ
+1 MINK
-15 NGASQESLSSVDK
+15 GASNETLNNVDS
-28 EVAGLIDSDLGRQNS
+28 EISELIDNDLNRQNT

-74 PGRRYYVGCEIIDE
+74 PGRRYYEGCEIVDQ

-94 DRACELFESDH
+94 DRACELFEAEH

-119 VYLSLLEPGD
+119 VYLSLLEAGD

-152 RVYNFIGYGLDK
+152 QLYNFVGYGLDEN
-164 DTELIDMEEVYR
+164 TELIDMETVYS
-176 MAVENKPKLI
+176 MALEHKPKLI

-198 YERFREI
+198 FKRFREI
-205 ADEVGAYLLVDAAH
+205 ADEVGAQFMVDAAH

-228 IENPTKY
+228 VDNPVQY
-235 AHVVTATTHK
+235 ADVVTATTHK
-245 ALRGPRGGLILCKE
+245 ALRGPRGGIILSKE
-259 ELAKTI
+259 EFAKDI
-265 DKNIFPGAQGGPL
+265 DKNTFPGAQGGAL

-292 MTEDYKSYAQQILNN
+292 LTKEYEDYSHQILNN
-307 AVALAESFI
+307 AKALASSFQ
-316 GEGLRVVSGGTENHI
+316 EQGLRVVSGGTENHL

-340 DELTGKDAG
+340 EELTGKEAG
-349 ILLNNKGIT
+349 ILLNEKGIT
-358 LNRNAI
+358 LNRNSI
-364 PFDPRSPFITSGIRM
+364 PFDPRSPFVTSGIRM

-388 MAEKEMNEVGY
+388 MKEDELTQVGY
-399 LISEILKSRNDDKK
+399 LISEILKNRLDENK
-413 LNELETKVRDIAK
+413 LNELEEQVRALAK
-426 EFQPYG
+426 SFQPYG

>member
-1 MASKLLLGYIYMTQ
+1 MT
-15 NGASQESLSSVDK
+15 NKGASQNPLNGVDS
-28 EVAGLIDSDLGRQNS
+28 EIAELISEDLKRQNT
-43 HIHLIAS
+43 HVHLIAS

-74 PGRRYYVGCEIIDE
+74 PGRRYYEGCEVVDK

-94 DRACELFESDH
+94 DRACELFEADH

-152 RVYNFIGYGLDK
+152 QVYNFVGYGLNEE
-164 DTELIDMEEVYR
+164 TELIDMETVYK
-176 MAVENKPKLI
+176 MALEHKPKLI

-198 YERFREI
+198 FQKFREI
-205 ADEVGAYLLVDAAH
+205 ADEVGANFMVDAAH

-228 IENPTKY
+228 VDNPAKY
-235 AHVVTATTHK
+235 ADVVTATTHK
-245 ALRGPRGGLILCKE
+245 ALRGPRGGIILTKE
-259 ELAKTI
+259 EFAKSI
-265 DKNIFPGAQGGPL
+265 DKNTFPGAQGGAL

-292 MTEDYKSYAQQILNN
+292 LTTEYQEYAKQILNN
-307 AVALAESFI
+307 AKALADSFQ
-316 GEGLRVVSGGTENHI
+316 EQGLRVVSGGTENHL

-340 DELTGKDAG
+340 EELTGKEAG
-349 ILLNNKGIT
+349 ILLNEKGIT

-364 PFDPRSPFITSGIRM
+364 PFDPRSPFVTSGIRM

-388 MAEKEMNEVGY
+388 MKEDELTQVGY
-399 LISEILKSRNDDKK
+399 LISEILKNRLDEK
-413 LNELETKVRDIAK
+413 LLYNLEEQVRSLAK
-426 EFQPYG
+426 SFQPYG

>member
-1 MASKLLLGYIYMTQ
+1 MTNKGVSKNPLNGVDSEISELITQ
-15 NGASQESLSSVDK
+15 
-28 EVAGLIDSDLGRQNS
+28 DLKRQNT

-74 PGRRYYVGCEIIDE
+74 PGRRYYEGCEVVDK

-94 DRACELFESDH
+94 DRACELFEADH

-119 VYLSLLEPGD
+119 VYLALLEPGD
-129 TVLGMSLDQGGH
+129 TVLGMALDQGGH

-152 RVYNFIGYGLDK
+152 KVYNFVGYGLNESD
-164 DTELIDMEEVYR
+164 EIIDMDKVR
-176 MAVENKPKLI
+176 DIAIDTKPKLI
-186 IAGYSSYSQSLN
+186 IAGYSSYSQSLD
-198 YERFREI
+198 YEKFRDI
-205 ADEVGAYLLVDAAH
+205 ADEVGAYFMVDAAH

-228 IENPTKY
+228 IDNPMHH
-235 AHVVTATTHK
+235 ADIVTATTHK
-245 ALRGPRGGLILCKE
+245 ALRGPRGGIILCKE
-259 ELAKTI
+259 DFAKDI
-265 DKNIFPGAQGGPL
+265 DRNIFPGAQGGPL

-292 MTEDYKSYAQQILNN
+292 LSPEFREYTKQVINN
-307 AVALAESFI
+307 AAALSASFQ
-316 GEGLRVVSGGTENHI
+316 EQGLRVVSGGTENHL

-340 DELTGKDAG
+340 DELTGKEAG
-349 ILLNNKGIT
+349 ILLNEKGIT
-358 LNRNAI
+358 LNRNSI

-388 MAEKEMNEVGY
+388 MKEEELTKVGY
-399 LISEILKSRNDDKK
+399 LISEIMKNRSDNKK
-413 LNELETKVRDIAK
+413 LDGLEKEVRDLAMS
-426 EFQPYG
+426 FQPYA